1 MFELWFYY
9 LIRPCFYLQGA
20 SAEVELKRGCM
31 VKVTTDSAFA
41 EKGSSEVIYVDYINI
56 CKVVHVGSH
65 IFVDDGLISLIVKE
79 IGSLFFVVK

>member
-1 MFELWFYY
+1 M
-9 LIRPCFYLQGA
+9 QGA